1 MGINRRTLTLATTA
15 GILTRGAPLKSVR
28 ALGSVTRSAL
38 NFVLSQQQK
47 DGSIGGFYVSP
58 WSMMAFNKLDGS
70 YYFEVPGLTIAREE
84 LLGYLISRSHSF
96 VNGDDEEQLTRTS
109 WATEGIRILLSA
121 SWAELG
127 EDLSLEVWQK
137 TLRLTSIRRSRRDSY
152 TVWRAC
158 MITLMQRYGR
168 FEETIYQDL
177 LGDLRAFR
185 KMDGGWSEGNL
196 PTSYIDHTAA
206 VMMALD
212 LVDPR
217 FFESRRDQE
226 TGGFLGPGNL
236 PSVEST
242 SWAILALEEDR
253 AGVDFLASHQ
263 QSDGSISLYGS
274 NNPQTKIWPTVLAL
288 SALNGAG
295 F

>member
-38 NFVLSQQQK
+38 NFVLSQQHS

-70 YYFEVPGLTIAREE
+70 YYFEVPGLTIAREG

-96 VNGDDEEQLTRTS
+96 VNGNDEEQLTRTS

-121 SWAELG
+121 TWAELG
-127 EDLSLEVWQK
+127 EDLSQEVWQK
-137 TLRLTSIRRSRRDSY
+137 SLRLVNIRRARKDSY

-158 MITLMQRYGR
+158 IIILMQRYGLV
-168 FEETIYQDL
+168 EETIYQDL
-177 LGDLRAFR
+177 LGDLHSFR
-185 KMDGGWSEGNL
+185 KTDGGWSEGNL
-196 PTSYIDHTAA
+196 ATSYIDHTAA

-212 LVDPR
+212 QVDHR

-242 SWAILALEEDR
+242 SWAMLTLGEDR
-253 AGVDFLASHQ
+253 AGIGFLTGHQ
-263 QSDGSISLYGS
+263 QPDGSISLYGS

-288 SALNGAG
+288 SALNGEG

>member
-1 MGINRRTLTLATTA
+1 MRTNRRSLVLATTT
-15 GILTRGAPLKSVR
+15 GVLTREVLLKSIQDP
-28 ALGSVTRSAL
+28 GSVTKEAL
-38 NFVLSQQQK
+38 VFALSQQQK

-58 WSMMAFNKLDGS
+58 WTMMALNKLDGS
-70 YYFEVPGLTIAREE
+70 YYFEVSGLTNARER
-84 LLGYLISRSHSF
+84 LLGYLVSRSLTF
-96 VNGDDEEQLTRTS
+96 VNGDEEEQLTRTS
-109 WATEGIRILLSA
+109 WATEGIRILLST
-121 SWAELG
+121 SWVELG
-127 EDLSLEVWQK
+127 EDLSQEVWQK
-137 TLRLTSIRRSRRDSY
+137 SLRLASIRRARRDSY

-158 MITLMQRYGR
+158 LITLMQRYGR
-168 FEETIYQDL
+168 VEETIYQDL
-177 LGDLRAFR
+177 LGDLRVFR
-185 KMDGGWSEGNL
+185 KTDGGWSEGNL

-212 LVDPR
+212 LVDR
-217 FFESRRDQE
+217 GFFESRRDQE

-253 AGVDFLASHQ
+253 VGVDFLIGHQ